1 MHKVLLNRRAIITGG
16 SHGLGL
22 EIARKY
28 IQAGSHVIICSRSES
43 DLVHAAESLK
53 GFLQDGQRLLYRV
66 TDVSCES
73 DVTTLIEYTISELGG
88 CDILVNNAG
97 VYGPMGDIE
106 GVDWSGWVQA
116 VNINLLG
123 SILMCKYL
131 IPYFKQQ
138 NYGKII
144 QLSGG
149 GATQPIPRISAYA
162 VSKAGI
168 VRFIETLAQEVRE
181 YRIDINS
188 IAPGALNTGMLDEVL
203 SAGSDKVGIEFY
215 EKSLKQKQ
223 AGGTPLNVAAE
234 LAIFLA
240 SSDSDG
246 ITGKLISAV
255 WDKWEEFPLHL
266 KELQDSDIFTL
277 RRITARDRGFEW
289 GDK

>member
-28 IQAGSHVIICSRSES
+28 IQAGSNVVICSRSES
-43 DLVHAAESLK
+43 DLVNAAESLR
-53 GFLQDGQRLLYRV
+53 GFLQDGKRLLYRIA
-66 TDVSCES
+66 DVSRES
-73 DVTTLIEYTISELGG
+73 DVQTLIEYTISELGG

-106 GVDWSGWVQA
+106 DVDWSEWVQA
-116 VNINLLG
+116 ININLLG
-123 SILMCKYL
+123 SILMCKSI
-131 IPYFKQQ
+131 IPHFKQQ

-266 KELQDSDIFTL
+266 KELQDSDVFTL